1 MQTFG
6 TTWSQPPN
14 RPQDNSTIKLIQPPP
29 CEVAFLLYLGTLIL
43 NGMNFL
49 GNLIWLVFGGLAS
62 AIGYFLGGV
71 AMMITIV
78 GIPFGFQMIKI
89 GSLCLWPFGRTFQ
102 VDKGELP
109 GCLYS
114 LLNILWLLIAGLWI
128 ALIHL
133 IFGFLLF
140 ITIIGIPW
148 GLQHFKLAS
157 FALSPFGRRVDI
169 VG

>member
-1 MQTFG
+1 M
-6 TTWSQPPN
+6 
-14 RPQDNSTIKLIQPPP
+14 
-29 CEVAFLLYLGTLIL
+29 AFDLRTPKHT
-43 NGMNFL
+43 GMKFL
-49 GNLIWLVFGGLAS
+49 GNLIWLICGGLAS
-62 AIGYFLGGV
+62 AIGYFIGGV
-71 AMMITIV
+71 AMMVTII

-109 GCLYS
+109 GCLYT
-114 LLNILWLLIAGLWI
+114 LLNLIWLLIAGLWI
-128 ALIHL
+128 ALIHV

-140 ITIIGIPW
+140 ISIIGIPW

-157 FALSPFGRRVDI
+157 FAISPFGRRVDI